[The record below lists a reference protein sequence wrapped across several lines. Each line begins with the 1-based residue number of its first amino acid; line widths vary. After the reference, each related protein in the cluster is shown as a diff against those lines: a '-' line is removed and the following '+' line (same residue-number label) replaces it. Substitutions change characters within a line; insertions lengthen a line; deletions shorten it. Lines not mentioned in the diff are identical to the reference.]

1 MRPKK
6 SKKARRR
13 KSRSNHNL
21 KRTHKKRTQHTTR
34 KAQRKQHAKTRRSKR
49 GGKKIG
55 EGGFGCTYHPPM
67 RCKGKPQMSNQVA
80 TKLVKKGEIESE
92 LLQNQSMDNIDP
104 DNRFH
109 IGLVGEKVCVPASQ
123 EEQLPENK
131 FTDCRDN
138 GVYQGLP
145 LEQYRLIL
153 MKYGGVSLDNTFNM
167 TGENPVL
174 NLLRS
179 ADNPELSYSLD
190 NSDYINLII
199 LWHFIFKG
207 LERLFRGLVV
217 MAKNRVLHND
227 IKIEN
232 IVAKIPSDTSE
243 YANLLEYYMAP
254 RDTPEEQR
262 KLLFD
267 LFEMNYID
275 FGLSMTFKE
284 FVKYIPD
291 PRIQQSLLW
300 FNYAPEKF
308 IYSKYTDLYHKDED
322 GKINFKPPNE
332 ELLNQL
338 QEVYKIRIKP
348 IDPVGRGIQRDSVFL
363 PRTYHDLYT
372 EDETKPSIELERK
385 SDDEGV
391 DLTGRIGPAKRR
403 KRPDEIQR
411 NDMPRY
417 DFSKSS
423 DRELFTP
430 QNIFNK
436 NLMKWDVYSLGTA
449 LIDIYVSVTGK
460 PIQLNMEIREG
471 MREDNPLYLLHPLII
486 GMVQRRVDLRY
497 NPKKA
502 YNELKKIYTRFLEQH
517 LNALNRELRSKH
529 PDYIISNI
537 DFMDLTE
544 YADADIPRR
553 RERRERAER
562 AERAERTTR
571 RTRRNRQRP
580 ERFDP
585 SEYR

>member
-1 MRPKK
+1 MRAKSIKK
-6 SKKARRR
+6 HRR
-13 KSRSNHNL
+13 SRRGKV
-21 KRTHKKRTQHTTR
+21 KRTHNKKRINHTTR
-34 KAQRKQHAKTRRSKR
+34 KTQRKQRKQHTKSRRHKR

-67 RCKGKPQMSNQVA
+67 RCKDKPQMSNQVA

-92 LLQNQSMDNIDP
+92 LAQNRSMDDIDP
-104 DNRFH
+104 ENRFH
-109 IGLVGEKVCVPASQ
+109 IGLVGEKVCIPASQ
-123 EEQLPENK
+123 EEQLPENQ
-131 FTDCRDN
+131 FSDCRDN

-153 MKYGGVSLDNTFNM
+153 MKYGGVSLDNTFSM
-167 TGENPVL
+167 TGDNPVL

-179 ADNPELSYSLD
+179 ADNPELSYSID
-190 NSDYINLII
+190 NSDYINLIV

-217 MAKNRVLHND
+217 MAKNRILHND
-227 IKIEN
+227 IKVEN
-232 IVAKIPSDTSE
+232 IVAKIPSESSE

-275 FGLSMTFKE
+275 FGLSMTFRD
-284 FVKYIPD
+284 FFNYIPD

-322 GKINFKPPNE
+322 GTITLTPPNE

-338 QEVYKIRIKP
+338 QEVYKTRIKS
-348 IDPVGRGIQRDSVFL
+348 IDPVGRGIQRDSVFT
-363 PRTYHDLYT
+363 PRTYDDLYI
-372 EDETKPSIELERK
+372 EDETKPRIELERK

-391 DLTGRIGPAKRR
+391 ELTGRLGPAMRQKL
-403 KRPDEIQR
+403 PDEIER
-411 NDMPRY
+411 DDMPRY

-430 QNIFNK
+430 QNIFKK

-460 PIQLNMEIREG
+460 PIRLNMEMEEG

-497 NPKKA
+497 DPKKA
-502 YNELKKIYTRFLEQH
+502 YSEFKKIYTKFFEQH
-517 LNALNRELRSKH
+517 LNKLNRELKRKH

-537 DFMDLTE
+537 EFLNTFEQADLG
-544 YADADIPRR
+544 IPSR
-553 RERRERAER
+553 RERPERTER
-562 AERAERTTR
+562 RTTR
-571 RTRRNRQRP
+571 ERRP
-580 ERFDP
+580 PIRFSP
-585 SEYR
+585 SN

>member
-1 MRPKK
+1 MRAKSIKK
-6 SKKARRR
+6 HRR
-13 KSRSNHNL
+13 SRHGKV
-21 KRTHKKRTQHTTR
+21 KRTHNKKRIQHVTR
-34 KAQRKQHAKTRRSKR
+34 KTQRKQRKQHAKSRRRKR

-55 EGGFGCTYHPPM
+55 EGGVGCTYHPPM
-67 RCKGKPQMSNQVA
+67 RCRDKPQMSNQVA
-80 TKLVKKGEIESE
+80 TKLVKKGEIDSE
-92 LLQNQSMDNIDP
+92 LLQNRSMDHIDP
-104 DNRFH
+104 ENRFH
-109 IGLVGEKVCVPASQ
+109 IGLVGEKVCIPASQ

-131 FTDCRDN
+131 FTDCTDN

-153 MKYGGVSLDNTFNM
+153 MKYGGISLDNTFSM
-167 TGENPVL
+167 TGDNPVL

-190 NSDYINLII
+190 NSDYINLIV

-217 MAKNRVLHND
+217 MAKNRFLHND
-227 IKIEN
+227 IKVEN
-232 IVAKIPSDTSE
+232 IVAKIPSESSE

-275 FGLSMTFKE
+275 FGLSMTFNE

-308 IYSKYTDLYHKDED
+308 IYSKYTDLYNKDED
-322 GKINFKPPNE
+322 GTITLTPPNE

-338 QEVYKIRIKP
+338 QEVYKTRIKP
-348 IDPVGRGIQRDSVFL
+348 IDPVGRGIQRDLVFIPL
-363 PRTYHDLYT
+363 TDEELYT

-391 DLTGRIGPAKRR
+391 DLTGRLGPAMRR

-411 NDMPRY
+411 DDMPRY

-460 PIQLNMEIREG
+460 PLHLNMEVEEG

-502 YNELKKIYTRFLEQH
+502 YSEFKKIYTKFLEQH
-517 LNALNRELRSKH
+517 LNALNRELRRKH

-537 DFMDLTE
+537 EFLNTDE
-544 YADADIPRR
+544 YADADIPSGRAR
-553 RERRERAER
+553 RERTERTERRATRER
-562 AERAERTTR
+562 
-571 RTRRNRQRP
+571 RP
-580 ERFDP
+580 PIRFSP
-585 SEYR
+585 SN